1 MNPIG
6 RVHEMKVLFDTH
18 LLLWAAAATDRL
30 PKAAVD
36 LMQDPETEPVFSM
49 VSLWEI
55 VIKASLGRSDFRV
68 NAGTLRDGLL
78 GHGWSELNVRADHVL
93 AMSALPDAHRD
104 PFDRLLVSQAIREQI
119 KLITADTA
127 LSSYGSAVRVV

>member
-1 MNPIG
+1 M
-6 RVHEMKVLFDTH
+6 RVLFDTH

-30 PKAAVD
+30 PNAAGD
-36 LMQDPETEPVFSM
+36 LIRDPETEPIFSV

-55 VIKASLGRSDFRV
+55 VIKASLGRSDFRAD
-68 NAGTLRDGLL
+68 AGTLRDGLL

-93 AMSALPDAHRD
+93 AVRTLPDAHRD
-104 PFDRLLVSQAIREQI
+104 PFDRLLVSQAISEQI
-119 KLITADTA
+119 KLITADSA

>member
-1 MNPIG
+1 
-6 RVHEMKVLFDTH
+6 MKVLFDTH

-36 LMQDPETEPVFSM
+36 LMQDPETEPIFSV
-49 VSLWEI
+49 VSMWEI

-68 NAGTLRDGLL
+68 DAGTLRDALL

-93 AMSALPDAHRD
+93 GVSTLPDAHKD
-104 PFDRLLVSQAIREQI
+104 PFDRLLLSQAMREQMQFM
-119 KLITADTA
+119 TADTA